1 MKMKLSLLAASAIL
15 AVGMTGCWTENA
27 PTPAEVAVVAK
38 ALDGYIL
45 NANGC
50 VDANNNDTC
59 DVGEYTFKTNG
70 TDGGYT
76 IPAVNNTGKVIITG
90 GTDKD
95 TGLAFTGVL
104 KAPKGSTMAT
114 PLTTLLADGMDE
126 NLVAS
131 LFGLSVADLSK
142 DYRAVVEAGGT
153 FSATDAK
160 LNTAALQVQA
170 ILSQITALVSA
181 AGTTKSPAEI
191 MKVAVDAI
199 KANTTTTTTLT
210 GSTGLNLTSVMTA
223 VINAIPT
230 TNTITAAT
238 VAGSI
243 ATSIT
248 NTPTITT
255 TTTLAEAKVAT
266 TTVATNTATAVNATT
281 LTKAV
286 TLSANSFSV
295 GTSTATFA
303 QNGTFND
310 QTVSTANDIMLQF
323 TLANNG
329 DELNA
334 TAKPIDI
341 AIKINDVI
349 GNRELKAILQGATVT
364 GNGATATITVPA
376 NAVLYVEGKDST
388 GSTTPIL
395 VQLTNEAANIYTAPN
410 TFNLSNIMR
419 QIEGKVSS
427 TSPFANI
434 TKEGT
439 YNISFL
445 IGGVTLGYAD
455 GSAIKALSAP
465 VSTINVLTTTTPKST
480 FGTTFTGKL
489 TVTQ

>member
-27 PTPAEVAVVAK
+27 PTPTEVAVVAK

-45 NANGC
+45 NATGC

-70 TDGGYT
+70 TDGGYN
-76 IPAVNNTGKVIITG
+76 IPADKNTGKVIITG

-114 PLTTLLADGMDE
+114 PLTTLLADGMDA

-170 ILSQITALVSA
+170 IISQITTLVSA
-181 AGTTKSPAEI
+181 AGTTKTPAEI

-210 GSTGLNLTSVMTA
+210 GSTALNLTSVMTK
-223 VINAIPT
+223 VIADIPT
-230 TNTITAAT
+230 TNAITAAT
-238 VAGSI
+238 VASTI

-255 TTTLAEAKVAT
+255 TTTLAEAKTAT
-266 TTVATNTATAVNATT
+266 ATVITNTATAVQTLP

-286 TLSANSFSV
+286 TIADNNFTV
-295 GTSTATFA
+295 GS
-303 QNGTFND
+303 
-310 QTVSTANDIMLQF
+310 VSTSFTQAGVFAPVTASASNTTIGF
-323 TLANNG
+323 TLENNG
-329 DELNA
+329 DELTS
-334 TAKPIDI
+334 TAKTMDV
-341 AIKINDVI
+341 AIQISGTGSDKRKLNAV
-349 GNRELKAILQGATVT
+349 LKGVQVTSTGITVLKDT
-364 GNGATATITVPA
+364 VLYVDGTDSNGATLLPVGITDNVA
-376 NAVLYVEGKDST
+376 DFRTVSGVTSFN
-388 GSTTPIL
+388 
-395 VQLTNEAANIYTAPN
+395 LTNIMKRIETQASGAFVNI
-410 TFNLSNIMR
+410 S
-419 QIEGKVSS
+419 
-427 TSPFANI
+427 
-434 TKEGT
+434 KEGV
-439 YNISFL
+439 YDVSFI
-445 IGGVTLGYAD
+445 IGGVALGFD
-455 GSAIKALSAP
+455 GSSPKALSAP
-465 VSTINVLTTTTPKST
+465 KVSVRVGDST
-480 FGTTFTGKL
+480 VTGIKFSGTL
-489 TVTQ
+489 TVTK